1 MAIWR
6 TEIPPTPFRES
17 IWVLP
22 QPAFPVPFCLDSTG
36 ITHTDSKYYFNCDKG
51 RNYYVLEYI
60 IAGAGHLLIEDHHY
74 RLEAGGVYILPPLI
88 PHKYYSDPKDPWQK
102 IWFNIS
108 GELIDHLA
116 ADYHL
121 AGAIYLPHCPL
132 EADFR
137 HGIELVRSCGAN
149 VYTDLAV
156 LVHKII
162 ATIAH
167 YRSLDPYN
175 QLSPE
180 SLQLKHYLDSHW
192 NDTITSTALARLIGK
207 SVPQMLRIFRR
218 AWHCTPG
225 QYLQQRK
232 MEIAV
237 QYLENT
243 AYMIREIAEMIGFA
257 NEFHFSNWFKRKK
270 GISPRCFRQNKEDA
284 LLAECNTEIE

>member
-1 MAIWR
+1 MAAWR
-6 TEIPPTPFRES
+6 TEIPSTPFRES

-22 QPAFPVPFCLDSTG
+22 QPPFPVPFCLDSTG

-51 RNYYVLEYI
+51 RSYYVLEYI
-60 IAGAGHLLIEDHHY
+60 IAGAGHLLIEGHHY
-74 RLEAGGVYILPPLI
+74 HLKAGGVYLLPPLV
-88 PHKYYSDPKDPWQK
+88 PHKYYANPKNPWQK

-121 AGAIYLPHCPL
+121 AGTIYLSHCPL

-137 HGIELVRSCGAN
+137 RGIEIVRCCKAD
-149 VYTDLAV
+149 VYTELAV

-167 YRSLDPYN
+167 YRSLDPHN

-192 NDTITSTALARLIGK
+192 NDTIPLTVLAHLIGK

-218 AWHCTPG
+218 DWHCTPG

-232 MEIAV
+232 LEITV

-243 AYMIREIAEMIGFA
+243 AYMIREIAEIVGFA
-257 NEFHFSNWFKRKK
+257 NEFYFSNWFKRKI
-270 GISPRCFRQNKEDA
+270 GMSPRRFRQSK
-284 LLAECNTEIE
+284 